1 MKDKFEMP
9 AVDLYSIG
17 REMMRVSKFEEMY
30 YEMEKDR
37 NEWRDKYQEQ
47 LDSSLK
53 HSNTMMNNLLE
64 MALYGPEG
72 KKP

>member
-1 MKDKFEMP
+1 MKDKFETP
-9 AVDLYSIG
+9 YVDLYSIG
-17 REMMRVSKFEEMY
+17 HEMMRASRFEEMY

-47 LDSSLK
+47 LDSSFK
-53 HSNTMMNNLLE
+53 HSNAMMNNLLE

-72 KKP
+72 KKE